1 MVTRTRHCSL
11 LLETELVR
19 EEMRTVAMMQTPVNT
34 SLAMPELGRELRNLP
49 SFDDSSLLQF
59 FLDFVNLVTVE
70 LKLEKLMKSLQHFTI
85 IYLNDNVMKN
95 SPNRIFSY

>member
-1 MVTRTRHCSL
+1 MVTRTRHCTL

-70 LKLEKLMKSLQHFTI
+70 LKLENEELILFNVQP
-85 IYLNDNVMKN
+85 YLNDNVMKN

>member
-1 MVTRTRHCSL
+1 MVTRTRHCTL

-49 SFDDSSLLQF
+49 SFDDSSLLKF

-70 LKLEKLMKSLQHFTI
+70 LKLENEELILFFNDQP
-85 IYLNDNVMKN
+85 YLNDNVMKN
-95 SPNRIFSY
+95 SPKRIFSY

>member
-1 MVTRTRHCSL
+1 MVTRTRHCTL

-49 SFDDSSLLQF
+49 NFDDSSLLQF

-70 LKLEKLMKSLQHFTI
+70 LKLENEELILFNVQP
-85 IYLNDNVMKN
+85 YLNDNVMKN

>member
-1 MVTRTRHCSL
+1 
-11 LLETELVR
+11 
-19 EEMRTVAMMQTPVNT
+19 MRTVAMMQTPVNT

-70 LKLEKLMKSLQHFTI
+70 LKLENEELILFNVQP
-85 IYLNDNVMKN
+85 YLNDNVMKN